1 METWD
6 EEQSDNRAG
15 TVPVGAPVR
24 RAYAATFRKHRL
36 LFCIAPVLAALV
48 AGVYVFSKGS
58 TYQASASLWID
69 NPPPLGS
76 SLNATGS
83 TAAVT
88 PSTQV
93 QTLLTELLAT
103 REFVFQ
109 VADGSQ
115 LLPYLR
121 ANSPGALDD
130 AIMASVG
137 PETSSSAPGPQ
148 VLTID
153 YKGPT
158 AAVAQSVLQR
168 LIVGLQSSAYK
179 YGDVYVSS
187 TLNYYKS
194 QANSASATVKATQN
208 EIARYLREHPG
219 ASVTAD
225 PAYAALNAAAQ
236 AASAQLT
243 QAETSRVQASGALR
257 VGANSPIVKVV
268 DKPTL
273 PSATSTSKKKI
284 VETVFAGFVA
294 GAFISL
300 LAIVL
305 MTPGIPEPPEP
316 EAPERVASDRAVRL
330 PERAPT
336 NSARSSTTPRVLPA
350 QRR

>member
-1 METWD
+1 MPVET
-6 EEQSDNRAG
+6 
-15 TVPVGAPVR
+15 PVR
-24 RAYAATFRKHRL
+24 RAYRATFDKHRL
-36 LFCIAPVLAALV
+36 LFCIAPVLGAVLAALV
-48 AGVYVFSKGS
+48 MFSKGS
-58 TYQASASLWID
+58 SYQASASLWID

-76 SLNATGS
+76 SLSSTSGS
-83 TAAVT
+83 QASAT

-103 REFVFQ
+103 RAFVFD
-109 VADGSQ
+109 VANGSQ
-115 LLPYLR
+115 LTTYLR
-121 ANSPGALDD
+121 ASSPGDLDN

-137 PETSSSAPGPQ
+137 PETSSTAAGPQ

-168 LIVGLQSSAYK
+168 LIVGLQSSASK
-179 YGDVYVSS
+179 YGDVYVAS

-194 QANSASATVKATQN
+194 QATSASATVKTTQN

-219 ASVTAD
+219 ANSTND
-225 PAYAALNAAAQ
+225 PAFSALIAASQ
-236 AASAQLT
+236 AASTQLS
-243 QAETSRVQASGALR
+243 QAETNRVQASGALR

-273 PSATSTSKKKI
+273 PTATSVGKKKTLEA
-284 VETVFAGFVA
+284 VVAGFVA

-305 MTPGIPEPPEP
+305 MTPGTPEPPE
-316 EAPERVASDRAVRL
+316 RIASDGARAVRL
-330 PERAPT
+330 RDDDDEFGELLDD
-336 NSARSSTTPRVLPA
+336 PRILPA
-350 QRR
+350 PQR